1 MTSPHSRIRPAAVT
15 PRRVSDLAAALG
27 AQVPAAD
34 AGVTGVAS
42 DNRAVQPGDLFVA
55 LPGARVHGARFAA
68 DAVARGASAVLTD
81 AAGVEELAAQGV
93 PFHAAPASG
102 VTAAAATGAAATGA
116 AVSGAAAS
124 GTAASGGDE
133 PGGAGTGAPA
143 VPVVVVPDPRTA
155 AGPAA
160 AHVYG
165 SPAESLATFGL
176 TGTNGKT
183 TTTYQLDHLLRGIGH
198 KGGLVG
204 TVETRSGD
212 RVLPS
217 VLTTPEAADLQ
228 AVLAAMV
235 EDGVDSLAMEVSSH
249 AIAQHRV
256 DGIVYDVAGFTNL
269 TQDHLDFHGD
279 LESYFAVKAELFT
292 PARSRRGVVVVD
304 DEHGVALAKR
314 AEVPVATLS
323 TGTGVR
329 PLDDS
334 ADWTVSDVAPD
345 GTGSAFTLTH
355 ADGRSLRTRTS
366 LPGGYNVANAAL
378 AVVMVLESGAP
389 FDAVAGALA
398 RIDGLA
404 ATVPGR
410 MEVLASRPRVV
421 VDFAHNT
428 EALELALAA
437 LRPTTAGR
445 LSVVF
450 GATGDRDPG
459 KRPFMGAA
467 AVRGADVVVVTD
479 DDPHGE
485 DRASV
490 RKAVLDGAHEA
501 LAEDGTTVEITE
513 IADRA
518 AAIAHAVAAADDDD
532 TVLVAGRGHETIQEI
547 AGEDHLL
554 DDREEAR
561 AALAARQAEIAEQ
574 AELAQDRA
582 LTRDFRLTTDHTAV
596 DPERTN

>member
-1 MTSPHSRIRPAAVT
+1 MTSPQARIRPDHVT
-15 PRRVSDLAAALG
+15 PRRASDLAAALG
-27 AQVPAAD
+27 APAPDTD
-34 AGVTGVAS
+34 AEVTGVVS
-42 DNRAVQPGDLFVA
+42 DNRAAGPGDLFVA

-68 DAVARGASAVLTD
+68 DAVARGATAVLTD
-81 AAGVEELAAQGV
+81 
-93 PFHAAPASG
+93 PA
-102 VTAAAATGAAATGA
+102 GAALLEAEATTSA
-116 AVSGAAAS
+116 R
-124 GTAASGGDE
+124 
-133 PGGAGTGAPA
+133 PA
-143 VPVVVVPDPRTA
+143 VLVVADPRAA

-165 SPAESLATFGL
+165 APAERLVTFGL

-183 TTTYQLDHLLRGIGH
+183 TTTYQLDHVLRALGRRC
-198 KGGLVG
+198 GLVG

-235 EDGVDSLAMEVSSH
+235 SDGVEALTMEVSSH

-256 DGIVYDVAGFTNL
+256 DGVVYDVAGFTNL

-279 LESYFAVKAELFT
+279 LETYFATKAELFT

-304 DEHGVALAKR
+304 DEHGAEMARR

-329 PLDDS
+329 PLDPG
-334 ADWTVSDVAPD
+334 ADWTVSGVAPD

-355 ADGRSLRTRTS
+355 RDGRTLRTRTA

-378 AVVMVLESGAP
+378 AAVMVLESGADV
-389 FDAVAGALA
+389 DAVDQALRA
-398 RIDGLA
+398 VDGLT

-410 MEVLASRPRVV
+410 MEVLATSPRVV

-428 EALELALAA
+428 EALELALSA
-437 LRPTTAGR
+437 LRPTTKGR

-485 DRASV
+485 DRAAV
-490 RKAVLDGAHEA
+490 RAAVLDGARAA
-501 LAEDGTTVEITE
+501 LAGLGRDVELTE

-518 AAIAHAVAAADDDD
+518 DAIARAITSAGADD
-532 TVLVAGRGHETIQEI
+532 TVLVAGRGHETIQEV
-547 AGEDHLL
+547 AGVDHHL

-561 AALAARQAEIAEQ
+561 AALAARQEHES
-574 AELAQDRA
+574 EGRSMRPKHEG
-582 LTRDFRLTTDHTAV
+582 TGRPMRPKH
-596 DPERTN
+596 ERESGA